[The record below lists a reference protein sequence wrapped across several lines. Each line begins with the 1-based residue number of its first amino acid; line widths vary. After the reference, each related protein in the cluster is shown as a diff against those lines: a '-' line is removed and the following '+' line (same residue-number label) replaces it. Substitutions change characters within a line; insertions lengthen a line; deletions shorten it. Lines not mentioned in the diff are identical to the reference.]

1 MYGTKS
7 YDEAVELA
15 ERASRLGWVPDFI
28 QHSIKRLVAYE
39 VRAHSWKPGTGIPAT
54 WGVYPR
60 WTYSDAG
67 IEHPFGG
74 PFVVLDQLRALEKV
88 NG

>member
-15 ERASRLGWVPDFI
+15 ERASRLGWVPSFI
-28 QHSIKRLVAYE
+28 ADNDKELVRYE
-39 VRAHSWKPGTGIPAT
+39 VRAHDWAVTGKPVA

-60 WTYSDAG
+60 WQYAAHRGDGADL
-67 IEHPFGG
+67 FGG
-74 PFVVLDQLRALEKV
+74 PFVVLDQLRALGEEA
-88 NG
+88 

>member
-1 MYGTKS
+1 MYGTNS

-15 ERASRLGWVPDFI
+15 ERASRLGWVPAFLTDAG
-28 QHSIKRLVAYE
+28 KDLVNYE

-60 WTYSDAG
+60 WTYRALDM
-67 IEHPFGG
+67 EHPFGG
-74 PFVVLDQLRALEKV
+74 PFVVLDQIRALEARK
-88 NG
+88 